1 MARNATQQSI
11 LNKSRADKFL
21 LIFDVPPILKDPRF
35 SSKFKSDDLTIVPD
49 SVQFSIYGTAVPEI
63 VVPAVENRYAGNTLY
78 LSSHSKNSY
87 PPVNVKF
94 KIDNEY
100 KNYWVLYNWLNLLH
114 DQREGRYNAR
124 EINVDKNFADYQTN
138 LTIKGK
144 DEYNNDRIKF
154 TYTKA
159 FPTSI
164 DSIDYDYQNTDEI
177 VSGFT
182 FVYSQLH
189 TELVDF

>member
-21 LIFDVPPILKDPRF
+21 LIFDVPPILKEI
-35 SSKFKSDDLTIVPD
+35 SSKFRSDNKTIVPD

-78 LSSHSKNSY
+78 VSSHSKNSY
-87 PPVNVKF
+87 PPVTVKF
-94 KIDNEY
+94 KVDNEY
-100 KNYWVLYNWLNLLH
+100 KNYWTIYNWLNLLH

-144 DEYNNDRIKF
+144 DEFNNDRIKF

-159 FPTSI
+159 FPTSL
-164 DSIDYDYQNTDEI
+164 DSIDYDYQNTDEL

-189 TELVDF
+189 TEIVDF